1 MRDFFWSPYGCNDRP
16 NLDMRN
22 IFAGSHT
29 EHRWRCSKS
38 EGGNGSHHLSSSK
51 KHMLIH
57 PTRTFPSSRP
67 LTKGLWECNGERR
80 AAWLRVS
87 VKSTHSVVW
96 HSMAV
101 AAATQNLLLPFAP
114 FSCTISRRSSSS
126 AIVRLLHLP
135 NSGAN
140 SSRWRRTRGSRWRW
154 RSSRTVRSLV
164 VAAPAVGM
172 VQAGGDM
179 VVELVVGVAGGLILL
194 SAIAVGLSIACHP
207 LWLVRWV
214 QKFQP
219 RVLYLAPTNEK
230 VIALTLDDGPHAHI
244 TPQLLETL
252 KDNESRATWFI
263 IGKHMDPYPYL
274 VERIYA
280 EGHEVGNHTMY
291 DVASWRLS
299 KITCSPASECLFCH
313 MKEEFE
319 EQLMSTES
327 RIKKYFHHDA
337 NGNLIKW
344 FRPGHGFY
352 NESILKTC
360 EAHGYRVALGSI
372 FPLDHMFQKQAK
384 LLVQNVLWRVHPGAV
399 IILHDRVPQ
408 WEQTPEVLRM
418 LLPKLRKRGYKIVTL
433 SELLHLQGDVDT
445 KNPVLD

>member
-38 EGGNGSHHLSSSK
+38 ERGNGSHDLNSSK

-67 LTKGLWECNGERR
+67 LTKGLWECNGGRR

-87 VKSTHSVVW
+87 VKSTHGVVW

-101 AAATQNLLLPFAP
+101 AAATQNLLVPFAP

-126 AIVRLLHLP
+126 AIARLLHLP

-194 SAIAVGLSIACHP
+194 SAIAVGLSWAFFTFLFPQILNLLQTKLPFFCFG
-207 LWLVRWV
+207 V
-214 QKFQP
+214 Q
-219 RVLYLAPTNEK
+219 
-230 VIALTLDDGPHAHI
+230 ALTFFFSVQVL
-244 TPQLLETL
+244 
-252 KDNESRATWFI
+252 F
-263 IGKHMDPYPYL
+263 
-274 VERIYA
+274 
-280 EGHEVGNHTMY
+280 
-291 DVASWRLS
+291 SWWS
-299 KITCSPASECLFCH
+299 GTGE
-313 MKEEFE
+313 
-319 EQLMSTES
+319 
-327 RIKKYFHHDA
+327 KK
-337 NGNLIKW
+337 
-344 FRPGHGFY
+344 
-352 NESILKTC
+352 
-360 EAHGYRVALGSI
+360 SI
-372 FPLDHMFQKQAK
+372 FTFF
-384 LLVQNVLWRVHPGAV
+384 
-399 IILHDRVPQ
+399 
-408 WEQTPEVLRM
+408 E
-418 LLPKLRKRGYKIVTL
+418 
-433 SELLHLQGDVDT
+433 
-445 KNPVLD
+445 

>member
-67 LTKGLWECNGERR
+67 LTKGLWECNGGRR

-87 VKSTHSVVW
+87 VKSTHRVVW

-101 AAATQNLLLPFAP
+101 AAATLNLLLPFAP

-194 SAIAVGLSIACHP
+194 SAIAVGLSWAFFTFLFPQILNLLQTKLPFFCFG
-207 LWLVRWV
+207 V
-214 QKFQP
+214 Q
-219 RVLYLAPTNEK
+219 
-230 VIALTLDDGPHAHI
+230 ALTFFFSVQVL
-244 TPQLLETL
+244 
-252 KDNESRATWFI
+252 F
-263 IGKHMDPYPYL
+263 
-274 VERIYA
+274 
-280 EGHEVGNHTMY
+280 
-291 DVASWRLS
+291 SWWS
-299 KITCSPASECLFCH
+299 GTGE
-313 MKEEFE
+313 
-319 EQLMSTES
+319 
-327 RIKKYFHHDA
+327 KK
-337 NGNLIKW
+337 
-344 FRPGHGFY
+344 
-352 NESILKTC
+352 
-360 EAHGYRVALGSI
+360 SI
-372 FPLDHMFQKQAK
+372 FTFF
-384 LLVQNVLWRVHPGAV
+384 
-399 IILHDRVPQ
+399 
-408 WEQTPEVLRM
+408 E
-418 LLPKLRKRGYKIVTL
+418 
-433 SELLHLQGDVDT
+433 
-445 KNPVLD
+445 